1 MRKLVKTIHRSN
13 EKVKRYHQNLYLM
26 LLYSSYLLYFLVF
39 LGYLFRSYKTFL
51 TDKIKMN
58 IQTYLQ
64 NITFF
69 INAYI
74 SIVLLVKFN
83 PLYHK
88 SKFTQFD
95 RQLVFSSAMIIF
107 VTTFLTTSVVTV
119 SS

>member
-1 MRKLVKTIHRSN
+1 MRKLVKTIHKSN
-13 EKVKRYHQNLYLM
+13 EKVKRHHENLFLI
-26 LLYSSYLLYFLVF
+26 LLYTSYLLYFLVF
-39 LGYLFRSYKTFL
+39 LGYVFPSYDKFL
-51 TDKIKMN
+51 RKNIKLKIE
-58 IQTYLQ
+58 TYLQ

-69 INAYI
+69 INAYV

-88 SKFTQFD
+88 SKFTKFD